1 MARKSRKNLPQPE
14 QAAASVLL
22 PELEEAKIPAAI
34 YGRLS
39 VEDGEKEES
48 METQIALVQDYINRS
63 RELSYVD
70 TYFDNGFTGTN
81 FKRPAFTRL
90 MNDVR
95 QKKIKCIVVKDLS
108 RFGRNYLEAGYYI
121 ETVFPFLGVRL
132 IAVTDNF
139 DSTRKEDMES
149 LALPI
154 RNMVNAMYAKD
165 ISKKIWTSLQRK
177 KEAGYAVGN
186 DAPYG
191 YIRNPM
197 TKRNEID
204 PEAAFYVQL
213 IFQWE
218 LMGVP
223 IFEIARRMTLLQ
235 VPTPREWH
243 RKMVEGKEVL
253 TCKKWGVTTIRHILE
268 NQTYGKDK
276 SNSIENQKELILRYI
291 SCKESLQNVP
301 VMDFVD
307 DGYTGSN
314 FDRPGF
320 QQMMDGVRNGK
331 IDTIIVKDLSRFG
344 RDYIGVGEY
353 MEQIFPLL
361 GVRLIAINDNY
372 DSNNYKGTTLGMD
385 VVVSNLVNTMYCR
398 DAGKKLRTANQVKWR
413 KGITTASAAP
423 FGYQFDPDK
432 KGAFIID
439 PPAAKIVR
447 RIFDLAILGLGTREI
462 AMMLND
468 EDVPVPSVYN
478 KENKA
483 YGKETTYTI
492 APVILWDSSRVWKIL
507 TAYVYT
513 GAMVLGKTKTL
524 ISGKSIIR
532 TVPKGQQYITEGT
545 HEAIVSREEFEKAQL
560 VIKSNSH
567 KVLMGSVD
575 FPLKGKVRCGNCR
588 RVMAHNF
595 KQVVPT
601 FWCREGL
608 ELVGQTQCT
617 SEIFQVSDIENAVF
631 QALKKE
637 LSLLDS
643 LYGDIQKEEQDL
655 KEAHKKANRR
665 KTLME
670 QELKNLKGEKM
681 RMYEEY
687 AAGTLPL
694 DTYKQKK
701 QECGR
706 RISEVQEQIEQS
718 KAEESAES
726 VVPGTVRA
734 AAEQAENFL
743 HGTRLTAGMVS
754 AFIENVF
761 VHDGGRIVVRFKY
774 EQSIQD
780 TVKALHTG

>member
-39 VEDGEKEES
+39 VEDEEKEES

-63 RELSYVD
+63 SELSYVD

-121 ETVFPFLGVRL
+121 ETVFPFLGIRL

-253 TCKKWGVTTIRHILE
+253 TYKKWGVTTIRHILE
-268 NQTYGKDK
+268 NQTYVG
-276 SNSIENQKELILRYI
+276 
-291 SCKESLQNVP
+291 
-301 VMDFVD
+301 
-307 DGYTGSN
+307 
-314 FDRPGF
+314 
-320 QQMMDGVRNGK
+320 
-331 IDTIIVKDLSRFG
+331 DTINNKSTQKLFAGQDRRDLPKEQWYVAKNTHPAIIA
-344 RDYIGVGEY
+344 RDDFEKVQKILNKNRVVFQTVRAKS
-353 MEQIFPLL
+353 EQI
-361 GVRLIAINDNY
+361 RAE
-372 DSNNYKGTTLGMD
+372 
-385 VVVSNLVNTMYCR
+385 
-398 DAGKKLRTANQVKWR
+398 
-413 KGITTASAAP
+413 
-423 FGYQFDPDK
+423 YQN
-432 KGAFIID
+432 
-439 PPAAKIVR
+439 
-447 RIFDLAILGLGTREI
+447 DLAGMVFCADCGRQMEFERLPHGAEESKKVCYYICKARQADDKCIGHQIPEKLLKALIMDQLHLFIVQLSDKRKVLEELQKI
-462 AMMLND
+462 
-468 EDVPVPSVYN
+468 EDVQNPVYRAKGEIMSLTDKVSQMAKKREQLYADYVAGVVDSEDYQLIREDYSRQYDGLRAALQEA
-478 KENKA
+478 ENK
-483 YGKETTYTI
+483 
-492 APVILWDSSRVWKIL
+492 
-507 TAYVYT
+507 
-513 GAMVLGKTKTL
+513 KT
-524 ISGKSIIR
+524 
-532 TVPKGQQYITEGT
+532 E
-545 HEAIVSREEFEKAQL
+545 
-560 VIKSNSH
+560 
-567 KVLMGSVD
+567 
-575 FPLKGKVRCGNCR
+575 
-588 RVMAHNF
+588 
-595 KQVVPT
+595 
-601 FWCREGL
+601 
-608 ELVGQTQCT
+608 
-617 SEIFQVSDIENAVF
+617 VF

-701 QECGR
+701 QECDR

-718 KAEESAES
+718 KAEESVQS

-743 HGTRLTAGMVS
+743 NGTRLTAGMVS

-761 VHDGGRIVVRFKY
+761 VYGDGRIVVRFKY

-780 TVKALHTG
+780 AARALHKS